1 MSTGFQVF
9 YDGLV
14 TASTSFAQQ
23 ATTYDAIMPNSGF
36 GCPRGGDDEIDR
48 IMNLL
53 VVGLSG
59 VHNVIANVMETHA
72 WKLREAHDNYNRSDS
87 DAVAGI
93 LAVAYEAGYPLQ
105 DKTVGTG
112 NGSTFVPFP
121 VQGKALAPNP
131 ISVTDTMLDSPPQWN
146 ALKYGYLETLGLGY
160 TGPPTDDPWIGG
172 DFKGMWDL
180 AEKLRR
186 FAMQTG
192 HGVPSGQSISFDA
205 GTVIDNLNRSVRTL
219 LTQSGEDWHGTAAEN
234 FSRSYSK
241 DAAYATVVSNAAWD
255 SADAI
260 SNLVWQLYGYQ
271 TELEQFA
278 QPIADHGYRISFD
291 AGDSDHFAPAA
302 TASAQAGWDWH
313 PTRDQLKDLYD
324 TLAKQAH
331 DNRAAA
337 ARTLNQQYEIL
348 VGILQHYQDDNDG
361 RVHTPDLNDT
371 QNDALK
377 NSTNDLNALQNSGDT
392 RKAASSLHLD
402 WVAGGKAAL
411 QQAATH
417 GRWKEVAGP
426 IATIILTIVSVA

>member
-1 MSTGFQVF
+1 MSNGFQVF

-23 ATTYDAIMPNSGF
+23 ATTYHAIMPGGGF
-36 GCPRGGDDEIDR
+36 GCPRGGDDEVDR
-48 IMNLL
+48 IMDLV

-59 VHNVIANVMETHA
+59 AHDVIANVMETHA

-93 LAVAYEAGYPLQ
+93 LSVAYEAGYPLQ
-105 DKTVGTG
+105 DKTVGID

-121 VQGKALAPNP
+121 VQGRALAPDP
-131 ISVTDTMLDSPPQWN
+131 ISVPDTMLDSPPQWN
-146 ALKYGYLETLGLGY
+146 TLQYGYFETLGLGY
-160 TGPPTDDPWIGG
+160 TGGPLGDPWIGG
-172 DFKGMWDL
+172 DFRGLWDL

-186 FAMQTG
+186 FATQTG
-192 HGVPSGQSISFDA
+192 HGVPGGQSMSYDA
-205 GTVIDNLNRSVRTL
+205 GTVIDNLNRAVRTL

-260 SNLVWQLYGYQ
+260 TNLVWQLYGYQ
-271 TELEQFA
+271 TQLEQFA

-291 AGDSDHFAPAA
+291 ADDSDHFAPAA
-302 TASAQAGWDWH
+302 TPSAQPGWDWR
-313 PTRDQLKDLYD
+313 PARDQLKDLYD
-324 TLAKQAH
+324 KLAKQAH
-331 DNRAAA
+331 DNRGTA

-348 VGILQHYQDDNDG
+348 AGILQHYQEDNDG

-371 QNDALK
+371 QNDALR
-377 NSTNDLNALQNSGDT
+377 NSADNLNAQQNSSDT
-392 RKAASSLHLD
+392 KKAAAGLHLD

-411 QQAATH
+411 TQAATH

-426 IATIILTIVSVA
+426 IAAVILALVSAA